1 MATTIYQSIKLA
13 MVSLFKGKYP
23 AYDVFCEEIAKTQ
36 NDEPEPDLED
46 YIFLDIIPAGS
57 ATVDAEHTD
66 RRVLVDASI
75 HTRSESNAD
84 YLTISQEVDDLIRPV
99 FRFEDGGEA
108 RAITVQDLTFKVVDR
123 VLHCTFT
130 LAFRDSVELPPQPPV
145 MEELETTINTSKE
158 A

>member
-13 MVSLFKGKYP
+13 MVGLFKGKYP
-23 AYDVFCEEIAKTQ
+23 AFDVFCEEIAKTQ

-57 ATVDAEHTD
+57 TTVDAEHTD

-84 YLTISQEVDDLIRPV
+84 
-99 FRFEDGGEA
+99 
-108 RAITVQDLTFKVVDR
+108 
-123 VLHCTFT
+123 
-130 LAFRDSVELPPQPPV
+130 
-145 MEELETTINTSKE
+145 
-158 A
+158 

>member
-108 RAITVQDLTFKVVDR
+108 RAITVPDV
-123 VLHCTFT
+123 
-130 LAFRDSVELPPQPPV
+130 A
-145 MEELETTINTSKE
+145 I
-158 A
+158 

>member
-13 MVSLFKGKYP
+13 MVGLFKGKYP

-36 NDEPEPDLED
+36 NDEPEPDLEN

-57 ATVDAEHTD
+57 ATVDAGHMD

-75 HTRSESNAD
+75 HTRSERNAD

-108 RAITVQDLTFKVVDR
+108 RAITVPDVACKVVGR

-130 LAFRDSVELPPQPPV
+130 LAFRDNIQEPPPLPYIETLDTSVKP
-145 MEELETTINTSKE
+145 I
-158 A
+158 